1 MISRDIDLV
10 GNTESLETGKFKLI
24 RFGSH
29 KSDRIDTDL
38 MVVIGL
44 LVSDGTHL
52 EDALSGSLILEDLS
66 EEKTQ
71 SRIYDNK
78 IVDGVRKEGS
88 VESASV

>member
-1 MISRDIDLV
+1 
-10 GNTESLETGKFKLI
+10 
-24 RFGSH
+24 
-29 KSDRIDTDL
+29 
-38 MVVIGL
+38 MVIIGL

-78 IVDGVRKEGS
+78 IVDGVRKEGFI
-88 VESASV
+88 ESASVRDDLKVIDLRDGATSVNLRNLS